1 VLILRGYSR
10 DSGACGGYSGALSAR
25 AAVCACV
32 RARAFVCACV
42 RLCAR
47 VLALRLVPSDGCARV
62 AAGVMWASRTTSAP
76 WSARE
81 GHTSVIDAAGAI
93 YVIGS
98 YDGGTYFNNVWASTD
113 GGA

>member
-1 VLILRGYSR
+1 VLVGGTLGYS
-10 DSGACGGYSGALSAR
+10 
-25 AAVCACV
+25 VCAQLCV

-47 VLALRLVPSDGCARV
+47 VLPVRLGPSDCSARV
-62 AAGVMWASRTTSAP
+62 AAGVTWTSRTPSAP
-76 WSARE
+76 WAARE

-113 GGA
+113 GGV